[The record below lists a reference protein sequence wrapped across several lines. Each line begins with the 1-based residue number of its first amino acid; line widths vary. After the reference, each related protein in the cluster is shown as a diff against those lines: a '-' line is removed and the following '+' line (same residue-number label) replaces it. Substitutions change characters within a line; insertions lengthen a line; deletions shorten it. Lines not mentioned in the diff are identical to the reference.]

1 MSAITGEKKSSTNPT
16 PIGGSYQLCVRH
28 SDCANLFDL
37 SIYSVIFFER

>member
-1 MSAITGEKKSSTNPT
+1 MSAITDEKKSSMNPT
-16 PIGGSYQLCVRH
+16 PIAGSYQLCVRH